1 MVVVTIYTH
10 TAQEMH
16 TPSDDDDDHE
26 VKDGHLKIVIIVV
39 WKVYTKATVAGAYD
53 YHQRF

>member
-16 TPSDDDDDHE
+16 TPSDEDDHE